1 MNKTPPAWRHGTAP
15 KTAVVLVNLGTPDA
29 PTPAAVKRYLAEFLG
44 DPRVV
49 EIPRLIWLAILHG
62 IILQVRPK
70 KSAAKYATI
79 WTDAGSPLLVHTEAQ
94 TRLLADTLRQRGHEL
109 TVTWAMRYANH
120 GPRSIPAVLEQ
131 LRADNAT
138 RILLLPMYPQYSAS
152 TTATAIDQA
161 LNWLTGLRNQPEL
174 RYVRNFADD
183 SGYINAI
190 ASQIKAHWQDNPPP
204 ALPDASYRLVMS
216 FHGLPERNLKLGD
229 PYFCECH
236 KTARLLAEALN
247 LPPESVVTTFQS
259 RFGKAKWLEPY
270 TEPTLIALAEQGVR
284 RVDILCPGFTADCL
298 ETLEE
303 INLEVRAAFLT
314 AGGEHF
320 HYLPCLNETPTWIA
334 ALADLTER
342 HLAGWPKPAHGP
354 HAQTA
359 LTAQA
364 ARAKALGALE

>member
-1 MNKTPPAWRHGTAP
+1 MNKHSVTWRHGTPP
-15 KTAVVLVNLGTPDA
+15 KTAVILVNLGTPDD

-49 EIPRLIWLAILHG
+49 EIPRLLWLAILHG
-62 IILQVRPK
+62 IILQLRPK

-94 TRLLADTLRQRGHEL
+94 SRLLADTMRQRGHDL
-109 TVTWAMRYANH
+109 IVTWAMRYAAN

-131 LRADNAT
+131 LRANNAT

-152 TTATAIDQA
+152 TTATVIDQA
-161 LNWLTGLRNQPEL
+161 IHWLTGLRNQPEL
-174 RYVRNFADD
+174 RYIRNFADD
-183 SGYINAI
+183 RGYINAI
-190 ASQIKAHWQDNPPP
+190 ANEIRTHWQQNPSPT
-204 ALPDASYRLVMS
+204 LPDASYRLVMS

-236 KTARLLAEALN
+236 KTARLVAEALD
-247 LPPESVVTTFQS
+247 LPAESVITTFQS
-259 RFGKAKWLEPY
+259 RFGKAKWLQPY
-270 TEPTLIALAEQGVR
+270 TEPTLIDLAKQGVK
-284 RVDILCPGFTADCL
+284 RVDVLCPGFVADCL

-303 INLEVRAAFLT
+303 INMEVRSAFLT

-320 HYLPCLNETPTWIA
+320 HYLPCLNETPAWIS

-342 HLAGWPKPAHGP
+342 HLAGWPL
-354 HAQTA
+354 QTA
-359 LTAQA
+359 NSDPLERQA
-364 ARAKALGALE
+364 ARAKSLGALE

>member
-1 MNKTPPAWRHGTAP
+1 MNKTPPRWHHGTAP

-29 PTPAAVKRYLAEFLG
+29 PTPEAVRRYLAEFLG

-49 EIPRLIWLAILHG
+49 EIPRALWMLILHS
-62 IILQVRPK
+62 IILRVRPK
-70 KSAAKYATI
+70 KSAAKYATV
-79 WTDAGSPLLVHTEAQ
+79 WTDAGSPLMVHTQAQ
-94 TRLLADTLRQRGHEL
+94 TQALEQRLRQTGHDL
-109 TVTWAMRYANH
+109 IVTWAMRYAGN
-120 GPRSIPAVLEQ
+120 GPNSIPTVLER
-131 LRADNAT
+131 LRAENAT

-161 LNWLTGLRNQPEL
+161 LNWVTGLRNQPEL

-183 SGYINAI
+183 RGYIEAV
-190 ASQIKAHWQDNPPP
+190 AEQIRSHWRNNPPP
-204 ALPDASYRLVMS
+204 ALPDPGYRLVMS

-236 KTARLLAEALN
+236 KTARLVAEALD

-259 RFGKAKWLEPY
+259 RFGKAKWLQPY
-270 TEPTLIALAEQGVR
+270 TEPTLIALAKQGVK
-284 RVDILCPGFTADCL
+284 RVDVLCPGFVADCL

-303 INLEVRAAFLT
+303 INMEVRAAFLT

-320 HYLPCLNETPTWIA
+320 HYLPCLNEDSFWIK

-342 HLAGWPKPAHGP
+342 HLSGWPTRAADPA
-354 HAQTA
+354 A
-359 LTAQA
+359 LEKQAAQA
-364 ARAKALGALE
+364 KILGALE